1 MFKYI
6 GLFALLGV
14 SVLSAKTYKFTVL
27 DPSQVGSAQLKPGD
41 YRVQVEGSQVILKD
55 NAGHQID
62 ASARLETYDHKFQQ
76 TVILSSDAD
85 GQRHI
90 NSIELGGTKDK
101 LIFEPVLTG
110 TR

>member
-1 MFKYI
+1 
-6 GLFALLGV
+6 
-14 SVLSAKTYKFTVL
+14 
-27 DPSQVGSAQLKPGD
+27 LKPGE

-55 NAGHQID
+55 SAGHQID
-62 ASARLETYDHKFQQ
+62 VAAKVETTDHKFQQ
-76 TVILSSDAD
+76 TAISSFNAD

-101 LIFEPVLTG
+101 VVFEPVLTG